1 MIIQKVLYYYSRGKA
16 RLYVRGFELEAGRS
30 LTQSSIGVHTYLHN
44 KNWNNKLEFKVNSIV
59 SKQSLRRKKTPV
71 NCN

>member
-16 RLYVRGFELEAGRS
+16 RLYVRGFELEAERS

-44 KNWNNKLEFKVNSIV
+44 KNWNNKL
-59 SKQSLRRKKTPV
+59 
-71 NCN
+71 